1 MKTSPSQSDIDQF
14 WKIYLNLPP
23 DVQKAIF
30 SEETAKAVQ
39 GLVEQYGLEDQPVSK
54 LGNIVGDT
62 LLGLLNLEQIPARL
76 QQEYS
81 LSGPLTQKLSSDL
94 ESLIFQPLRG
104 NLKKLDYLHSSPPK
118 KLKDIYGEPVE

>member
-14 WKIYLNLPP
+14 WKIYPKLPP

-30 SEETAKAVQ
+30 SEETAKTVQ

-62 LLGLLNLEQIPARL
+62 LLGLLSLEQVPARL
-76 QQEYS
+76 RQEYS
-81 LSGPLTQKLSSDL
+81 LSDPLAQKLSTDL

-104 NLKKLDYLHSSPPK
+104 NLKKLDYLQPSSPK
-118 KLKDIYGEPVE
+118 KLRDIYGEPVE